1 MDIIS
6 SYKVNILSKVNFAPT
21 IDKYRKAL
29 AYLIGVFDAE
39 WDTISSIDGA
49 NERFNFAEHL
59 VHGTKKN
66 KAKYSEFDEKFN
78 KFPSYLRRAVISN
91 ALGTVSSYRSN
102 LKNWEKDGKVGKPP
116 RLTYKKDDMPV
127 FYKGD
132 SYKVGDNNNEAKL
145 KLFINNDWRWVTVRL
160 RHTDVRYLEKYWT
173 GVKACAPVLEKRY
186 GKYYLRF
193 AFEEKVTLSST
204 EIKDQVI
211 CAVDLGINTD
221 AVCSIMNSGGTVL
234 ARKFINFPCEKDHL
248 DHVVN
253 RIKKHQ
259 REHGNNSVRNFWS
272 YAQRLNTEHAN
283 KIAAA
288 IVEFAAANKVDC
300 IVFEHLDMQGKKKG
314 KSKQK
319 LALWRKNTIQ
329 NVATHKAHR
338 LGIRISRICAW
349 NTSKLAFDGS
359 GEVERSNTNY
369 SLCTFA
375 TGKQYNCD
383 LNASY
388 NIGSRYFIRELL
400 KPLSVTKRSLL
411 LAKVPDLER
420 RTLNTLSTLKL
431 LNDELNQ
438 IIVKAA

>member
-116 RLTYKKDDMPV
+116 RLTYKKEDMPV
-127 FYKGD
+127 FYKGE
-132 SYKVGDNNNEAKL
+132 SYKTSNNKDEARL

-160 RHTDVRYLEKYWT
+160 RHADVRYLEKYWT
-173 GVKACAPVLEKRY
+173 GVKSCAPVLEKRY
-186 GKYYLRF
+186 GKYCLRF

-221 AVCSIMNSGGTVL
+221 AVCSIMNSSGTVL

-259 REHGNNSVRNFWS
+259 REHGNNSVRNFWA

-300 IVFEHLDMQGKKKG
+300 IVFEHLDMQNKKHGKN
-314 KSKQK
+314 KQK
-319 LALWRKNTIQ
+319 L
-329 NVATHKAHR
+329 
-338 LGIRISRICAW
+338 
-349 NTSKLAFDGS
+349 
-359 GEVERSNTNY
+359 
-369 SLCTFA
+369 
-375 TGKQYNCD
+375 D
-383 LNASY
+383 LS
-388 NIGSRYFIRELL
+388 S
-400 KPLSVTKRSLL
+400 
-411 LAKVPDLER
+411 
-420 RTLNTLSTLKL
+420 
-431 LNDELNQ
+431 
-438 IIVKAA
+438 VKAYILFFPFKYMYFR